1 MREQLWQKKN
11 KGHGGRLVECK
22 VEEDAWELWM
32 LFDKDSAGWT
42 SDTMNDK
49 KKKEKNNDDERDQQY
64 EKEAIRGRDREREK
78 ERDICMCGQRHRK

>member
-1 MREQLWQKKN
+1 MSSCDRRKIKDT
-11 KGHGGRLVECK
+11 GGRLVECK

-78 ERDICMCGQRHRK
+78 ERDNMYVWTKT

>member
-22 VEEDAWELWM
+22 VEEDVWELWM

-49 KKKEKNNDDERDQQY
+49 KKKKKIMTTREISSTKKKRLE
-64 EKEAIRGRDREREK
+64 EETEREK
-78 ERDICMCGQRHRK
+78 ERDICMYGQRHRK

>member
-49 KKKEKNNDDERDQQY
+49 KKIMTTREISSTKKKRLEE
-64 EKEAIRGRDREREK
+64 ETEREK